1 MPAGAFE
8 FVVMLI
14 ITYVCLVLVNAR
26 SWCMATALTIALV
39 GSAMVFAAPYANKA
53 ALLAGYY
60 LVWHGNEILFH
71 VHFLTVIQI
80 YAFPTGYILLLAMA
94 SANVAGHTKKVT
106 TNSLIMIA
114 YSVGK

>member
-14 ITYVCLVLVNAR
+14 ITYVCLLLVNAR

-39 GSAMVFAAPYANKA
+39 GSAMVFAAPYDNKA

-60 LVWHGNEILFH
+60 MVYMTTRYSFMFIL
-71 VHFLTVIQI
+71 
-80 YAFPTGYILLLAMA
+80 
-94 SANVAGHTKKVT
+94 
-106 TNSLIMIA
+106 
-114 YSVGK
+114 